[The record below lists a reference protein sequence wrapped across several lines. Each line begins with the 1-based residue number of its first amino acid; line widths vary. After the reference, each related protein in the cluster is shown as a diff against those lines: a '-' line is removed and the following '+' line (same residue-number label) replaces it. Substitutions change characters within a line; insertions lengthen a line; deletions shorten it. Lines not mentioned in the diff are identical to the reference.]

1 MEELCSQ
8 KPFALMEVKSKEVDK
23 QEYALKVGK
32 FAEETSKD

>member
-1 MEELCSQ
+1 MRPETL
-8 KPFALMEVKSKEVDK
+8 ALMEVKSKEEDE